1 MSDSPLRIPMNVKS
15 VQLKESVA
23 NIVEKKKHPSYG
35 TIQTG
40 KELCKH

>member
-1 MSDSPLRIPMNVKS
+1 MSDSHPPIHMNVKS
-15 VQLKESVA
+15 VQLKEFVE
-23 NIVEKKKHPSYG
+23 NIVEKTQDLFCG

>member
-1 MSDSPLRIPMNVKS
+1 MSDSPLPIPMSVKS

-23 NIVEKKKHPSYG
+23 NIVEKKKHPSFG

>member
-1 MSDSPLRIPMNVKS
+1 MLDSPLRIPMNVKS
-15 VQLKESVA
+15 VQLKEFVA
-23 NIVEKKKHPSYG
+23 NIVEKKKPLFYG

>member
-1 MSDSPLRIPMNVKS
+1 MLDSRPPIHMSVKS

>member
-1 MSDSPLRIPMNVKS
+1 MSDLPLPIPMNVKS

-23 NIVEKKKHPSYG
+23 NIVEKKKHPFYG

-40 KELCKH
+40 KQLCRH